1 MTAFTFRRDAG
12 EFACEAWRPLDRA
25 VYRWVVAHRG
35 SALLA
40 QVAAWASL
48 ADGQGDSAL
57 PLTGAGAGRH
67 GQPVLAATDIER
79 LRAEPMVASEAEI
92 RALPF
97 VLDPAGRFYLYRNH
111 ANECRVAALV
121 GARRGCAASTGVD
134 EADLDALFGGDRDE
148 AVRPQRDAVHRV
160 VGRRLFVLTG
170 GPGTGKTTT
179 VLRMLAMLQRHSA
192 APLSMAVAAPTGK
205 AAQRLVEALRR
216 GRQRLLDAAATPL
229 PPEWRA
235 IIESLP
241 EGEAL
246 TLHRLL
252 GFDPQRNAFR
262 RNARHPLAADVV
274 VVDEASMVDLAM
286 LRALLEAVRPD
297 AALVLVGDADQLASV
312 ATGSVLMDLVAA
324 FEQADTGE
332 LVRLRHS
339 FRAQRS
345 LVRINEAVRQG
356 SPAQVDAAFVE
367 AAPRAIRRR
376 VQETAQLASQLRA
389 WGERIAALDGLR
401 PVLPAAPAAD
411 QDGVQATVLA
421 ALDALARLQLLCA
434 LREDAFGA
442 LAANRAIE
450 RHLRRAW
457 GHIDGTE
464 WYPGRAVIV
473 TRNDYAARLFNGDV
487 GLCLADEA
495 GRLQVWFES
504 VDDAGGRSVR
514 AFAPGA
520 LPPHEPAFAITI
532 HKSQGSEYA
541 HVAVLLPP
549 ERDNRILS
557 RQLLYTGL
565 SRARESV
572 ELWSSDE
579 ALASALSRPVER
591 SGGLAERL
599 GAGQNHETGTAAAPE
614 AAATEPAEPV
624 QGVLAL

>member
-1 MTAFTFRRDAG
+1 MTAFAFRRDAG
-12 EFACEAWRPLDRA
+12 EFGCDAWRPLDRA

-40 QVAAWASL
+40 QAAAWASF

-57 PLTGAGAGRH
+57 PLCGGRQ
-67 GQPVLAATDIER
+67 GMAALAPSDIER
-79 LRAEPMVASEAEI
+79 LRAEPLVAAEGEPLP
-92 RALPF
+92 LPF
-97 VLDPAGRFYLYRNH
+97 VLDPAGRFYLHRNH

-121 GARRGCAASTGVD
+121 AARRTGGAAPEIA
-134 EADLDALFGGDRDE
+134 EADLDALFHGDRGEAVQPQRE
-148 AVRPQRDAVHRV
+148 AVRRV

-170 GPGTGKTTT
+170 APGSGKTTT

-192 APLSMAVAAPTGK
+192 TPLSVAVAAPTGK
-205 AAQRLVEALRR
+205 AAQRLVEALGRS
-216 GRQRLLDAAATPL
+216 RQRLLDASGPTL
-229 PPEWRA
+229 PPDWRS
-235 IIESLP
+235 IVESLP
-241 EGEAL
+241 ENEAL

-262 RNARHPLAADVV
+262 RHAKHPLAADVV

-297 AALVLVGDADQLASV
+297 ATLVLVGDAEQLTSV
-312 ATGSVLMDLVAA
+312 ATGSVLMDLVAVLERTGA
-324 FEQADTGE
+324 GE

-339 FRAQRS
+339 FRAEQA
-345 LVRINEAVRQG
+345 LVRINEAVQG
-356 SPAQVDAAFVE
+356 GDGTRLDAALAE
-367 AAPRAIRRR
+367 AASRAHRRR
-376 VQETAQLASQLRA
+376 IEDAAQLAVQLRV
-389 WGERIAALDGLR
+389 WSERIAALEPLR
-401 PVLPAAPAAD
+401 PVLSGPEGDPGRAP
-411 QDGVQATVLA
+411 VLD
-421 ALDALARLQLLCA
+421 ALDALSSLQLLCA

-442 LAANRAIE
+442 VAANRAIE

-457 GHIDGTE
+457 NQADGAE

-487 GLCLADEA
+487 GLCLADGA
-495 GRLQVWFES
+495 GRLQVWFET
-504 VDDAGGRSVR
+504 VDETGGRGVR

-520 LPPHEPAFAITI
+520 LPPHEPAFAITV

-549 ERDNRILS
+549 DGESRILS
-557 RQLLYTGL
+557 RQLLYTGV

-572 ELWSSDE
+572 ELWCGDAALE
-579 ALASALSRPVER
+579 AALARPVER

-599 GAGQNHETGTAAAPE
+599 DVAAGSSPVVSAPQPRPD
-614 AAATEPAEPV
+614 PAPA
-624 QGVLAL
+624 QGVLPL

>member
-1 MTAFTFRRDAG
+1 MTTFAFRRDAG

-25 VYRWVVAHRG
+25 VYRWVIAHRG

-57 PLTGAGAGRH
+57 PLTDVGPGRH
-67 GQPVLAATDIER
+67 GMPPLAPADIER
-79 LRAEPMVASEAEI
+79 LRAEPMVASEAEA

-97 VLDPAGRFYLYRNH
+97 VLDVLGRFYLRRNH
-111 ANECRVAALV
+111 ANECRVGTLV
-121 GARRGCAASTGVD
+121 AARRGCVAAAEVG
-134 EADLDALFGGDRDE
+134 EADLDVLFGGDRDD
-148 AVRPQRDAVHRV
+148 AMRPQRDAVRRV

-170 GPGTGKTTT
+170 GPGSGKTTT

-192 APLSMAVAAPTGK
+192 TPLSVAVAAPTGK

-216 GRQRLLDAAATPL
+216 GRQRLLDAEVAAL
-229 PPEWRA
+229 PPAWRA
-235 IIESLP
+235 IVESLP

-262 RNARHPLAADVV
+262 RNARYPLAADVV

-297 AALVLVGDADQLASV
+297 ATLILVGDADQLTSV
-312 ATGSVLMDLVAA
+312 ATGSVLMDLVTV
-324 FEQADTGE
+324 FEQADMGE
-332 LVRLRHS
+332 LVRLGHS
-339 FRAQRS
+339 FRAERS

-356 SPAQVDAAFVE
+356 SRAEVDAAFAE
-367 AAPRAIRRR
+367 AGPRALRRR
-376 VQETAQLASQLRA
+376 VEEAAQLASQLRA
-389 WGERIAALDGLR
+389 WSERIAVLDGLR

-411 QDGVQATVLA
+411 EERVAVLA
-421 ALDALARLQLLCA
+421 ALDALASLQLLCA
-434 LREDAFGA
+434 LREDAFGS

-457 GHIDGTE
+457 GHAEGTE

-495 GRLQVWFES
+495 GRLQVWFET

-549 ERDNRILS
+549 DGENRILS

-565 SRARESV
+565 SRARETV
-572 ELWSSDE
+572 ELWSSDA
-579 ALASALSRPVER
+579 ALAAALSRPVER

-599 GAGQNHETGTAAAPE
+599 GAGRGRETVAVAAPE
-614 AAATEPAEPV
+614 AAATESAVPV
-624 QGVLAL
+624 QGVLTL